1 MAFWDVLFED
11 EKKHFSVSSNDW
23 VVTFGA
29 ALVLP
34 IVLKL
39 CSNKA
44 QFISM
49 LILVG
54 INFIILKILTLCFF
68 FYSIYLYFYFQYLST
83 FNIRKLLLILKYSK
97 DQILEDFYSSSILKG
112 YFYFYLSNFPGR
124 YLYFYSSIAFGYF
137 IHHCIC
143 VSVCVCVC
151 VCVCVVCC
159 VCVCVW
165 LCVCVCV
172 WGGMVYVCVCAC
184 VRVCVCACV
193 RACVR

>member
-1 MAFWDVLFED
+1 MALYQIARLLLSGCALCIPWDTQEPIHKMLQRLKFKKFIMAFWNVLFED
-11 EKKHFSVSSNDW
+11 EQNIFQFQVM
-23 VVTFGA
+23 TGLLQCA

-68 FYSIYLYFYFQYLST
+68 INSIYLYFYFQYLNT

-97 DQILEDFYSSSILKG
+97 DQIL
-112 YFYFYLSNFPGR
+112 
-124 YLYFYSSIAFGYF
+124 
-137 IHHCIC
+137 
-143 VSVCVCVC
+143 
-151 VCVCVVCC
+151 
-159 VCVCVW
+159 
-165 LCVCVCV
+165 
-172 WGGMVYVCVCAC
+172 
-184 VRVCVCACV
+184 
-193 RACVR
+193 

>member
-1 MAFWDVLFED
+1 MINRKSIVNSPDDRLRQF
-11 EKKHFSVSSNDW
+11 NRMPIP
-23 VVTFGA
+23 TFGA

-68 FYSIYLYFYFQYLST
+68 INSIYLYFYFQYLST

-97 DQILEDFYSSSILKG
+97 DQIL
-112 YFYFYLSNFPGR
+112 
-124 YLYFYSSIAFGYF
+124 
-137 IHHCIC
+137 
-143 VSVCVCVC
+143 
-151 VCVCVVCC
+151 
-159 VCVCVW
+159 
-165 LCVCVCV
+165 
-172 WGGMVYVCVCAC
+172 
-184 VRVCVCACV
+184 
-193 RACVR
+193 